1 MLKNYYL
8 LSLFFGSFRISY
20 EELFTMVL
28 SGGRAVRKDDKDLNW
43 TCSGVGFVFMFYNQL
58 VTERHGV
65 GGHTHFYVDICRND
79 KTVILALRL
88 GNKTVTEVIKIIM
101 LMFIYQRSLVY

>member
-58 VTERHGV
+58 VTERP
-65 GGHTHFYVDICRND
+65 DS
-79 KTVILALRL
+79 
-88 GNKTVTEVIKIIM
+88 
-101 LMFIYQRSLVY
+101 RSKSCCWRSYTFLC